1 MTGTSWR
8 GLRAL
13 AAPARLPWLLALL
26 LALAL
31 LGPAQPLRVRIDL
44 LVHDL
49 VSTLASAR
57 LPGQA
62 TDPADG
68 TEGPVIIAID
78 DASLQALGPWPWP
91 RTLHAELID
100 TLRRAG
106 VQAIGYG
113 VMFAEPS
120 RQPEDDLRLA
130 AAMRAQGRV
139 VLPVLPLRDG
149 SGRPQGALEPLPLLA
164 ASAAALGHAEAPIDA
179 DGRIRGLA
187 LQAGSGLQRWEA
199 LPLALQRV
207 AATGSGGGGG
217 SPGRRLTE
225 PPPEPDPTLPWW
237 RHDLRLLPDRPV
249 RLHVISAI
257 DLLGDPARAGAL
269 LGRSVWVGVTATG
282 IDPALP
288 TPGRAGQVDLLS
300 TVQWQARVQAALEQG
315 TLVRPIDGLWL
326 WLLTL
331 LPLLG
336 MLLRPVPASPALAL
350 GWLLL
355 PCAAATLLLT
365 TQALWLPVGT
375 LACAGAL
382 ALLLERLMALQGAR
396 RGLREE
402 RELALAT
409 LQVLG
414 EAVISLDGQGR
425 IVQLNARARQW
436 LGADAAPGRALAPLL
451 RMPALDRRILLQ
463 ALDDSRH
470 QTAPLTPDLPLRLAR
485 DPGQADR
492 PLLASIQPLPAPRD
506 DQLVLVLTDLSEVM
520 SARRQ
525 IEHDRQHDRLT
536 GLPERRLFI
545 EQLTQQLGAG
555 PAGPDAS
562 GSSAPAPRLA
572 LLFIDIDRF
581 ARIGDHLG
589 HAQADEVLLR
599 LARRLQDGCH
609 RSELLARWGGDQFV
623 MLLRQACDPDAALA
637 RAREL
642 LELVSPDI
650 EVGGLA
656 LGLGASIGVACAP
669 RDGRD
674 ADTLLMRARTAM
686 GRAKA
691 AGGHRVA
698 GGGTDPAPPPDPR
711 QLGLEARL
719 RQAIE
724 QDEFVLHYQLQFA
737 LDDGRPVGAEALL
750 RWPREDGLWLPGR
763 FIGLIDEG
771 GMTVALG
778 ERVIA
783 QAIVQL
789 RRWREAGL
797 APVPVSVNIS
807 PRQCLDA
814 RLPELV
820 AERLAQEQVPA
831 TLLKIEITESAAMHD
846 PQHLRGLLERLR
858 AMGVQIAL
866 DDFGT
871 GYSSLAHLRDMPVD
885 QIKIDPGFVGSM
897 EQHAGSRAI
906 VEATIALA
914 HGLKVPVVAEGV
926 ESARQL
932 ELLRELGCDQVQ
944 GFLLA
949 HPLPPDALA
958 AILAERLRA
967 DAPSPHISRC
977 SPALSPPRI
986 T

>member
-1 MTGTSWR
+1 MRW
-8 GLRAL
+8 LHAL

-26 LALAL
+26 LALGL
-31 LGPAQPLRVRIDL
+31 LGPAQLLRVRIDL
-44 LVHDL
+44 LAHDL
-49 VSTLASAR
+49 VSMLASALAGDR
-57 LPGQA
+57 A
-62 TDPADG
+62 DHTDGAA
-68 TEGPVIIAID
+68 PVIIAID

-91 RTLHAELID
+91 RALHAELID

-120 RQPEDDLRLA
+120 RQPDEDLRLA

-149 SGRPQGALEPLPLLA
+149 AGRPQGQLEPLPLLA
-164 ASAAALGHAEAPIDA
+164 GSAAALGHAEAPIDA

-187 LQAGSGLQRWEA
+187 LQAGSGLRRWEA
-199 LPLALQRV
+199 LPLVVQRI
-207 AATGSGGGGG
+207 AATGSGGAPIAPR
-217 SPGRRLTE
+217 SAEVQPG
-225 PPPEPDPTLPWW
+225 PDQARPWW
-237 RHDLRLLPDRPV
+237 RHELRLLPGGLLRT
-249 RLHVISAI
+249 HEISAV
-257 DLLGDPARAGAL
+257 DLLNDPARSAGLL

-288 TPGRAGQVDLLS
+288 TPGPAGQVELLS

-315 TLVRPIDGLWL
+315 TLVRPLDGAGPG
-326 WLLTL
+326 LLTL

-336 MLLRPVPASPALAL
+336 LLLRPLPAGRAATQSLPPMLALA
-350 GWLLL
+350 WLLL
-355 PCAAATLLLT
+355 PWGTAVLLLL
-365 TQALWLPVGT
+365 TQALWLPIGT
-375 LACAGAL
+375 LACAGSL
-382 ALLLERLMALQGAR
+382 GLLLERLMALRMAR
-396 RGLREE
+396 RGLRQE

-414 EAVISLDGQGR
+414 EAVISLDGQRR

-436 LGADAAPGRALAPLL
+436 LGAGAQPGQALEPLL

-470 QTAPLTPDLPLRLAR
+470 QTTPLMPDLPLRLMR
-485 DPGQADR
+485 GTGLADR
-492 PLLASIQPLPAPRD
+492 QLLASIQPLPAPRH

-520 SARRQ
+520 SAQRQ

-545 EQLTQQLGAG
+545 EQLSQQLGTSAG
-555 PAGPDAS
+555 ETHA
-562 GSSAPAPRLA
+562 LA

-589 HAQADEVLLR
+589 HAQADEVLRR
-599 LARRLQDGCH
+599 LARRLQDGCR

-623 MLLRQACDPDAALA
+623 LLLRHGTEPEAALA
-637 RAREL
+637 RARQL

-674 ADTLLMRARTAM
+674 ADTLLMRARSAM

-698 GGGTDPAPPPDPR
+698 DGGADPAPPPDPR
-711 QLGLEARL
+711 QLGLETRL

-724 QDEFVLHYQLQFA
+724 DDEFVLHYQLQFS
-737 LDDGRPVGAEALL
+737 LDDGRPVGTEALL

-778 ERVIA
+778 ERVITR
-783 QAIVQL
+783 AIRQL
-789 RRWREAGL
+789 RRWLDAGL
-797 APVPVSVNIS
+797 APLPVSVNVS
-807 PRQCLDA
+807 PRQCLDE
-814 RLPELV
+814 RLPALIT
-820 AERLAQEQVPA
+820 ARLAQERVPA
-831 TLLKIEITESAAMHD
+831 ALLKIEITESAAMHD
-846 PQHLRGLLERLR
+846 PQHLRDLLERLR
-858 AMGVQIAL
+858 AMGVRIAL

-871 GYSSLAHLRDMPVD
+871 GYSSLVHLRDMPVD

-914 HGLKVPVVAEGV
+914 HGLGVPVVAEGV
-926 ESARQL
+926 ETARQL
-932 ELLRELGCDQVQ
+932 ALLRDLACDQVQ

-958 AILAERLRA
+958 ERLRDGSGA
-967 DAPSPHISRC
+967 SDHISRC